1 MHIIPFH
8 WVDGIDIL
16 VVSALVYYLLKFI
29 KGTRATQMVIG
40 LFLVFLLIAV
50 ANIFNLSGMKWIAKG
65 LKDVWI
71 VAFVIVFQP
80 EIRNALASLGK
91 TRLFFYLYKG
101 EEEKIAENIASAC
114 EVLKDKRIGALIAI
128 ERRAGLRSYMETG
141 VKIDAEVDSH
151 LLVSIFS
158 PYSPLHD
165 GAVIIKGERII
176 AAACILPL
184 SDNPSLPPE
193 MGTRHRAAL
202 GITEETDSICVI
214 VSEETGRVSF
224 AVGGDIKEDLSISTL
239 KSEMLFHLK
248 REVF

>member
-1 MHIIPFH
+1 VHIIPLH
-8 WVDGIDIL
+8 WTDIIDVLLI
-16 VVSALVYYLLKFI
+16 SILVYYLLKFI
-29 KGTRATQMVIG
+29 KGTRAAQMVIG
-40 LFLVFLLIAV
+40 LFLVFLLIVV
-50 ANIFNLSGMKWIAKG
+50 ADIFNLSGMKWIANG

-80 EIRNALASLGK
+80 EIRNALASLGR
-91 TRLFFYLYKG
+91 TRLFVYLYKG
-101 EEEKIAENIASAC
+101 EEEKIAGNIASAC
-114 EVLKDKRIGALIAI
+114 EVLKDKRIGALISI
-128 ERRAGLRSYMETG
+128 ERKTGLRNYIETG
-141 VKIDAEVDSH
+141 VRIDAEVDAH

-165 GAVIIKGERII
+165 GAVIIKGDRII

-184 SDNPSLPPE
+184 SNNPSLPPE

-214 VSEETGRVSF
+214 VSEETGKVSF
-224 AVGGDIKEDLSISTL
+224 AVGGDIKEDISIDAL
-239 KSEMLFHLK
+239 KSNILFHLK